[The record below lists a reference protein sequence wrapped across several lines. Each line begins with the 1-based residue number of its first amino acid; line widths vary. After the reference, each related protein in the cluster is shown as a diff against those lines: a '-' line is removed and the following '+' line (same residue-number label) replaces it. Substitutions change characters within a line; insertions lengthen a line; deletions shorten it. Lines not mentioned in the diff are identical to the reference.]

1 MPDPLRPRTEHQPAA
16 GPAHW
21 STVLRALREA
31 RGVTQEGWAA
41 RLGVGRRTLQRW
53 ERGDVVPDEAAE
65 RAITA
70 ACREMGLFRTFD
82 RGPLRGLPLTPGWLS
97 DLLW

>member
-1 MPDPLRPRTEHQPAA
+1 MPDPFRPPAADQPA
-16 GPAHW
+16 GGSPHW

-31 RGVTQEGWAA
+31 RGVTQEGWAT

-53 ERGDVVPDEAAE
+53 ERGDIVPDEAAE
-65 RAITA
+65 RAILA

-82 RGPLRGLPLTPGWLS
+82 RGPLRALPPRRSG
-97 DLLW
+97 